1 MNAKTDDYHPK
12 SRPER
17 SFLAP
22 DRDTC
27 RFLPLSWL
35 YQESLPMA
43 PFKIVAEG
51 DEANLERFINALA
64 VKEPEINININ
75 TTNVEKIYSSAT

>member
-1 MNAKTDDYHPK
+1 
-12 SRPER
+12 
-17 SFLAP
+17 
-22 DRDTC
+22 
-27 RFLPLSWL
+27 
-35 YQESLPMA
+35 MA